1 MEIKAALL
9 VFTAS
14 ISEPRHA
21 VALPIPGK
29 PNRISS
35 HRSLA
40 TMAEGPTMIFGQK
53 MLFAK
58 AALKTS
64 KIHCGHNPAKGA
76 STLWR
81 HVLYRALRVHRD
93 PSTTVGQIPLA
104 STVDQYE
111 AYMKRKSM
119 DPDVVELSNGA
130 KVCWFGS
137 RADETVIL
145 WLHGGA
151 YVSAATP
158 GHMTLVGK
166 PSDLAPGAAYPTQ
179 LLQAVTA
186 LQYLTQ
192 EAQIPLSRVSEHTV
206 LYAFEVCLNLTFQ
219 LQIVLVG
226 DSAGGNLALGL
237 MSHLSHPHTSLP
249 IINSQDNFKGL
260 LLISPWVSFDQSAAC
275 MVENAD
281 KDYLGKARLKLA
293 SDKFMAGGEVDYY
306 NTPLGAGADWWRG
319 IRAQDVCIL
328 AGEDE
333 LFRDDIQSFVA
344 RLSVHNGS
352 KTATLIARGE
362 AHDAPVLDANLGIF
376 SGQQKKAMDQW
387 NPRDDLEYA
396 PILHESP
403 LLIVVI
409 LAMVFTVRL

>member
-58 AALKTS
+58 AALKTITVILVS
-64 KIHCGHNPAKGA
+64 IVTGPFRGQKGA

-119 DPDVVELSNGA
+119 DPDVVEFSNGA

-137 RADETVIL
+137 WADETVVL

-158 GHMTLVGK
+158 GHMTLVGSLIEK
-166 PSDLAPGAAYPTQ
+166 AASNKAKLSCCFLQYDLAPGAAYPTQ

-192 EAQIPLSRVSEHTV
+192 EAQIPLSR
-206 LYAFEVCLNLTFQ
+206 
-219 LQIVLVG
+219 IVLVG

-387 NPRDDLEYA
+387 
-396 PILHESP
+396 
-403 LLIVVI
+403 V
-409 LAMVFTVRL
+409 LAHAV